1 VKFGGCRFEK
11 AVWAAV
17 ASNTWS
23 QELREHAASCAVCGE
38 VALVSGGLLALG
50 RKDPAAISLPNPR
63 QMLWRADWLA
73 TRSAGERATRPIL
86 LYARFAIA
94 AGALGLAGSVL
105 WAWPL
110 FESWLPGWRM
120 ELPTFGLSFLTPA
133 VYGAALPICAAIAL
147 ACRWVLSED

>member
-1 VKFGGCRFEK
+1 MKIGACRFEK

-17 ASNTWS
+17 ASNAWT
-23 QELREHAASCAVCGE
+23 QDLREHAACCGVCGE

-50 RKDPAAISLPNPR
+50 RDEHAANSLPDPR
-63 QMLWRADWLA
+63 QILWRADWLA
-73 TRSAGERATRPIL
+73 SRSAGERATRPIL

-94 AGALGLAGSVL
+94 VGALGLAGFVL

-110 FESWLPGWRM
+110 FESWLPGWQV

-133 VYGAALPICAAIAL
+133 VYAAALPICAAIAL
-147 ACRWVLSED
+147 AFRWVLSED